1 MKRGTY
7 RTTFVSLLGALSM
20 LLITGLSFAG
30 EALPPA
36 GSSEPPKVEAPAPA
50 PAAPSAAAPA
60 PKIDKGDTAWMLTS
74 AALVLM
80 MTIPGL
86 FLFYGGLV
94 RGKNALGTIMQ
105 SFIIVALITIQWVLF
120 GYSLSFGPDI
130 GGLIGGLDWVG
141 LKGVGAEP
149 NADYAATIPHQAFM
163 IYQMM
168 FAIITPA
175 LITGAFA
182 ERAKFSTFIVFI
194 LLWATL
200 IYNPL
205 AHWVWG
211 VKGWLRE
218 MGALDFAGGT
228 VVHIS
233 SGISALVAAL
243 MFGRRVGYGREHMP
257 PHNLPFSVI
266 GASLLWVGWFGF
278 NAGSALAADGLA
290 TSAFVATHV
299 ATAAAALAWTFTEWM
314 TRGKPTVLGAASGA
328 VAGLVAI
335 TPGAGFVG
343 PMSAI
348 LIGIGG
354 GVFCYTACNLKAK
367 CGYDDSLD
375 VVGVHG
381 VGGTWGAL
389 ATGLFA
395 SKAINAAGNDGFFFG
410 NPGQLWT
417 QFVAVAATWIFA
429 AVGTLIILGILK
441 AVMGLRVS
449 EEEEHVG
456 LDLSQHNEQGY
467 AL

>member
-1 MKRGTY
+1 VEQRGK
-7 RTTFVSLLGALSM
+7 LCALFFF
-20 LLITGLSFAG
+20 IFWVFAI
-30 EALPPA
+30 ARPVLNFA
-36 GSSEPPKVEAPAPA
+36 QEAPQQPSAPTVVAPTTPPA
-50 PAAPSAAAPA
+50 PAATTPAP
-60 PKIDKGDTAWMLTS
+60 PKIDRGDTAWMLTS

-94 RGKNALGTIMQ
+94 RGKNILGTIMH
-105 SFIIVALITIQWVLF
+105 SFIIVALITIQWVLW
-120 GYSLSFGPDI
+120 GYSLAFGPDVGGII
-130 GGLIGGLDWVG
+130 GSLAWVG
-141 LKGVGAEP
+141 LNGVGSEP
-149 NADYAATIPHQAFM
+149 NPDYAATIPHQAFM

-182 ERAKFSTFIVFI
+182 ERVKFSSFLLFI
-194 LLWATL
+194 LLWATF
-200 IYNPL
+200 IYDPL

-211 VKGWLRE
+211 VKGWMRE

-233 SGISALVAAL
+233 SGVSALVAAL
-243 MFGRRVGYGREHMP
+243 MFGKRIGYGQEAMQ

-266 GASLLWVGWFGF
+266 GAAILWVGWFGF

-299 ATAAAALAWTFTEWM
+299 ATAAAALAWMAMDWIF
-314 TRGKPTVLGAASGA
+314 RGKPTALGAASGA

-335 TPGAGFVG
+335 TPAAGFVG
-343 PMSAI
+343 PISAI
-348 LIGIGG
+348 WIGIGG
-354 GVFCYTACNLKAK
+354 GVLCSIACNVKPKL
-367 CGYDDSLD
+367 GYDDSLD

-395 SKAINAAGNDGFFFG
+395 SKAINAAGNDGLFFG
-410 NPGQLWT
+410 NPGQLWV
-417 QFVAVAATWIFA
+417 QLVAVVATWILA
-429 AVGTLIILGILK
+429 LVGTYILLSIVK
-441 AVMGLRVS
+441 AVTGLRVS
-449 EEEEHVG
+449 DEEERMG
-456 LDLSQHNEQGY
+456 LDLSQHNERGY
-467 AL
+467 A

>member
-1 MKRGTY
+1 
-7 RTTFVSLLGALSM
+7 
-20 LLITGLSFAG
+20 
-30 EALPPA
+30 
-36 GSSEPPKVEAPAPA
+36 
-50 PAAPSAAAPA
+50 
-60 PKIDKGDTAWMLTS
+60 MLTS
-74 AALVLM
+74 SALVLM

-94 RGKNALGTIMQ
+94 RSKNVLGTIMH
-105 SFIIVALITIQWVLF
+105 SFIMVGVITIQWALW
-120 GYSLSFGPDI
+120 GYSVAFGPDV
-130 GGLIGGLDWVG
+130 GGWFGSLAWVG
-141 LKGVGAEP
+141 LNGVGAEP
-149 NADYAATIPHQAFM
+149 NADYAATIPHQTFM

-182 ERAKFSTFIVFI
+182 ERIKFSTFLVFI
-194 LLWATL
+194 ILWAT
-200 IYNPL
+200 IVYDPL

-233 SGISALVAAL
+233 SGASALVAAI
-243 MFGRRVGYGREHMP
+243 MFGRRIGYGQEAMP

-266 GASLLWVGWFGF
+266 GAGLLWVGWFGF

-299 ATAAAALAWTFTEWM
+299 ATAAAALAWLVMDWM
-314 TRGKPTVLGAASGA
+314 RGKPTMLGAASGA

-335 TPGAGFVG
+335 TPAAGFVG
-343 PMSAI
+343 PMSA
-348 LIGIGG
+348 LIIGAVG
-354 GVFCYTACNLKAK
+354 GVLCSIACSLKPK
-367 CGYDDSLD
+367 FGYDDSLD

-417 QFVAVAATWIFA
+417 QFITVVVTIVFAMVATA
-429 AVGTLIILGILK
+429 IILAILK
-441 AVMGLRVS
+441 SIMGLRVS
-449 EEEEHVG
+449 DEEERMG
-456 LDLSQHNEQGY
+456 LDLTQHNERAY
-467 AL
+467 E

>member
-1 MKRGTY
+1 VKNQGTKPCLMLFLVLFLFWLSIPPGTFAQGVTE
-7 RTTFVSLLGALSM
+7 TTPTAPAVTPPPSGVPSPV
-20 LLITGLSFAG
+20 
-30 EALPPA
+30 PPA
-36 GSSEPPKVEAPAPA
+36 AQ
-50 PAAPSAAAPA
+50 

-74 AALVLM
+74 SALVLM

-94 RGKNALGTIMQ
+94 RRRNVLGTIMH
-105 SFIIVALITIQWVLF
+105 SFIIVAVITIQWALW
-120 GYSLSFGPDI
+120 GYSLAFGPDI
-130 GGLIGGLDWVG
+130 GGGWIGSLDWIG
-141 LKGVGAEP
+141 LNGVGPEP
-149 NADYAATIPHQAFM
+149 NADYAATIPHAAFM

-182 ERAKFSTFIVFI
+182 ERIKFSSFLLFII
-194 LLWATL
+194 LWATF
-200 IYNPL
+200 IYDPL

-211 VKGWLRE
+211 VKGFLRE

-233 SGISALVAAL
+233 SGASALVAAI
-243 MFGRRVGYGREHMP
+243 MFGKRMGYGQEAMP

-266 GASLLWVGWFGF
+266 GAALLWVGWFGF

-290 TSAFVATHV
+290 TSAFVSTHV
-299 ATAAAALAWTFTEWM
+299 ATAAAVLAWLAMDWIL
-314 TRGKPTVLGAASGA
+314 RGKPTVLGAASGA

-335 TPGAGFVG
+335 TPAAGFVG
-343 PMSAI
+343 PISAI
-348 LIGIGG
+348 WIGIGG
-354 GVFCYTACNLKAK
+354 GIFCSIACSLKPK
-367 CGYDDSLD
+367 LGYDDSLD

-395 SKAINAAGNDGFFFG
+395 SKAINAAGNDGLFFG

-417 QFVAVAATWIFA
+417 QLVAVVFTLILAI
-429 AVGTLIILGILK
+429 VGTFIILSIVK
-441 AVMGLRVS
+441 AVMGLRVAD
-449 EEEEHVG
+449 EEEQMG
-456 LDLSQHNEQGY
+456 LDLSQHNERAY
-467 AL
+467 E